1 MTSLAPDLSISIV
14 SLNRPDLVEQCL
26 ASIEA
31 VTRSIAYEVHL
42 VAHNFDLVPLD
53 QIRRRHTS
61 LIVHRVAGIRGYSQ
75 NNNVALKAARGRHVA
90 ILNDDT
96 ILGDDLFGKLV
107 QFLDCNQDITA
118 VCPVLQNSDGSLQ
131 VGYRGRFTPLAFI
144 AQQLRVDRLVPVRW
158 AVRLGAFDRPWMP
171 EGNGD
176 PLDIEA
182 GSGACFVAQARR
194 RPWSCCAW
202 PRIRRNTRPSRSL
215 DATPF
220 PGASGEA
227 LEAIGFLDEDYFL
240 GPDDIDWTVRLR
252 RLGRVVLLPDASLTH
267 LAGATLRKTYY
278 AVLPAVYA
286 GCYTFFRRHY
296 GRPAEWAIRLAL
308 GCVWSFML
316 SAAWGVSAL
325 VLDSA
330 QARTM
335 KRARWNCVR
344 FAFSRAPSPDVFARL
359 IGPGGS

>member
-131 VGYRGRFTPLAFI
+131 VGYRGRFTPLAFF

-182 GSGACFVAQARR
+182 GSGACFVARR
-194 RPWSCCAW
+194 
-202 PRIRRNTRPSRSL
+202 
-215 DATPF
+215 
-220 PGASGEA
+220 EA

-267 LAGATLRKTYY
+267 LDGATLRKTYY

-330 QARTM
+330 QARSM
-335 KRARWNCVR
+335 RRARWNCVR

-359 IGPGGS
+359 LGPGGS

>member
-182 GSGACFVAQARR
+182 GSGACFVARR
-194 RPWSCCAW
+194 
-202 PRIRRNTRPSRSL
+202 
-215 DATPF
+215 
-220 PGASGEA
+220 EA

-330 QARTM
+330 QARSM
-335 KRARWNCVR
+335 RRARWNCVR

-359 IGPGGS
+359 LGPGRS

>member
-1 MTSLAPDLSISIV
+1 MMTSLAPDLSISIV

-182 GSGACFVAQARR
+182 GSGACFVARR
-194 RPWSCCAW
+194 
-202 PRIRRNTRPSRSL
+202 
-215 DATPF
+215 
-220 PGASGEA
+220 EA

-330 QARTM
+330 QARSM
-335 KRARWNCVR
+335 RRARWNCVR

-359 IGPGGS
+359 LGPGGS

>member
-1 MTSLAPDLSISIV
+1 MMTSLAPDLSISIV

-182 GSGACFVAQARR
+182 GSGACFVARR
-194 RPWSCCAW
+194 
-202 PRIRRNTRPSRSL
+202 
-215 DATPF
+215 
-220 PGASGEA
+220 EA

>member
-1 MTSLAPDLSISIV
+1 MMTSSAPDLSISIV

-42 VAHNFDLVPLD
+42 VAHNFDVVPLD
-53 QIRRRHTS
+53 QIRRRHPS

-75 NNNVALKAARGRHVA
+75 NNNVALRAARGRHVA

-131 VGYRGRFTPLAFI
+131 MGYRGRFTPLAFI

-158 AVRLGAFDRPWMP
+158 AVRLGAFDRPWLP

-176 PLDIEA
+176 PVEIEA
-182 GSGACFVAQARR
+182 GTGACFVARR
-194 RPWSCCAW
+194 
-202 PRIRRNTRPSRSL
+202 
-215 DATPF
+215 
-220 PGASGEA
+220 EA
-227 LEAIGFLDEDYFL
+227 LKAIGFLDEDYFL
-240 GPDDIDWTVRLR
+240 GPDDIDWTIRLR

-296 GRPAEWAIRLAL
+296 GRGAEWAIRLAL

-325 VLDSA
+325 LLDSA
-330 QARTM
+330 QARSM

-359 IGPGGS
+359 MGPGGS

>member
-1 MTSLAPDLSISIV
+1 MMTSLAPDLSISIV

-182 GSGACFVAQARR
+182 GSGACFVARR
-194 RPWSCCAW
+194 
-202 PRIRRNTRPSRSL
+202 
-215 DATPF
+215 
-220 PGASGEA
+220 EA

-330 QARTM
+330 QARSM
-335 KRARWNCVR
+335 RRARWNCVR

>member
-158 AVRLGAFDRPWMP
+158 AVRLGAFDRPWLP

-176 PLDIEA
+176 PVDIEA
-182 GSGACFVAQARR
+182 GTGACFVARR
-194 RPWSCCAW
+194 
-202 PRIRRNTRPSRSL
+202 
-215 DATPF
+215 
-220 PGASGEA
+220 EA

>member
-182 GSGACFVAQARR
+182 GSGACFVARR
-194 RPWSCCAW
+194 
-202 PRIRRNTRPSRSL
+202 
-215 DATPF
+215 
-220 PGASGEA
+220 EA

-359 IGPGGS
+359 LGPGRS

>member
-182 GSGACFVAQARR
+182 GSGACFVARR
-194 RPWSCCAW
+194 
-202 PRIRRNTRPSRSL
+202 
-215 DATPF
+215 
-220 PGASGEA
+220 EA

-359 IGPGGS
+359 LGSGGS

>member
-182 GSGACFVAQARR
+182 GSGACFVARR
-194 RPWSCCAW
+194 
-202 PRIRRNTRPSRSL
+202 
-215 DATPF
+215 
-220 PGASGEA
+220 EA

-330 QARTM
+330 QARSM
-335 KRARWNCVR
+335 RRARWNCVR

>member
-1 MTSLAPDLSISIV
+1 MMTSLAPDLSISIV
-14 SLNRPDLVEQCL
+14 SLNRPDLVGQCL

-31 VTRSIAYEVHL
+31 VTRAIAYEVHL

-53 QIRRRHTS
+53 QIRRRHPL

-75 NNNVALKAARGRHVA
+75 NNNVALRAARGRHVA

-158 AVRLGAFDRPWMP
+158 AVRLGAFDRPWLP

-176 PLDIEA
+176 PVDIEA
-182 GSGACFVAQARR
+182 GTGACFVARR
-194 RPWSCCAW
+194 
-202 PRIRRNTRPSRSL
+202 
-215 DATPF
+215 
-220 PGASGEA
+220 EA
-227 LEAIGFLDEDYFL
+227 LGAIGFLDEDYFL

-308 GCVWSFML
+308 GFVWSFML

-325 VLDSA
+325 VLDSP
-330 QARTM
+330 QARSM
-335 KRARWNCVR
+335 RRARWNCVR

-359 IGPGGS
+359 LGPGRS

>member
-182 GSGACFVAQARR
+182 GSGACFVARR
-194 RPWSCCAW
+194 
-202 PRIRRNTRPSRSL
+202 
-215 DATPF
+215 
-220 PGASGEA
+220 EA